1 MHNVVAVVVVVVFRC
16 AVAVVVI
23 VFIVV
28 VVGAVVVVIIVS
40 VVLCRCRHRHRRH
53 GMNVR
58 SFVWLLLVFLAIVC
72 WFLFVRLAWSRL
84 RVGFFGGSFS
94 GFCCSLKCARDVV
107 IVVVADTEETVDTE
121 TETVELRL
129 LKLWS

>member
-16 AVAVVVI
+16 AVVVVVI

-40 VVLCRCRHRHRRH
+40 VVLCRCCHRHRRH

-72 WFLFVRLAWSRL
+72 WFFCSACLESAAGWFLRWFVQ
-84 RVGFFGGSFS
+84 
-94 GFCCSLKCARDVV
+94 
-107 IVVVADTEETVDTE
+107 
-121 TETVELRL
+121 RL
-129 LKLWS
+129 LLLFEVCT